1 MVLAEVSIPE
11 IVRWLAKHPLE
22 VAALIALLSGVVK
35 ALTPKSGSKK
45 QDSVR
50 PTRADE
56 SDLEA
61 RVRKNFEEMMRRRAQ
76 VRPEAHVEHKAAP
89 AKRPAPAV
97 ASEGPS
103 RKRVDRD
110 EQVRQE
116 PTSTEGS
123 RVEGPRREVARAEGP
138 RSEGPRIEGPR
149 EGPRPAVVVVRKRA
163 SKNLEDAA
171 RAVAGNVRAASAHRH
186 ARRERARELRDVAL
200 NRTSLQRAILMREI
214 LDPPIGLRGN

>member
-35 ALTPKSGSKK
+35 ALTPKSGPKK

-61 RVRKNFEEMMRRRAQ
+61 RVRRNFEEMMRRRAQ
-76 VRPEAHVEHKAAP
+76 ARPEAHVEH
-89 AKRPAPAV
+89 RPAPVPAPTQRPAV
-97 ASEGPS
+97 ASEGPR

-110 EQVRQE
+110 ERVRQE
-116 PTSTEGS
+116 PKSTEGP
-123 RVEGPRREVARAEGP
+123 RVEGPRREVAR
-138 RSEGPRIEGPR
+138 SEGPRTEGPR
-149 EGPRPAVVVVRKRA
+149 TEGPQRDVLVVRKKA

-171 RAVAGNVRAASAHRH
+171 RAVAGNVFAASAHRH
-186 ARRERARELRDVAL
+186 AKRARARELRDVAL